1 MKTIKTQVFF
11 IVLSGIITASAIL
24 TLAAAFVGFINY
36 TVSAMEIG
44 MVSD

>member
-1 MKTIKTQVFF
+1 MKKPLIIAV
-11 IVLSGIITASAIL
+11 IITASAIL